1 MTGAVAGFGCRVALT
16 AGALALTGCNFFVP
30 VTNGGGG
37 GGASSNLVYVMNA
50 LTNTLS
56 GFAVGS
62 KVLTSV
68 PNMPYAL
75 GYTPQA
81 AVVSASNT
89 FLYVAGP
96 AAIYAYIIGA
106 DGSLTVPTGGAAQVL
121 VVELAMDIS
130 PDGNWLFALN
140 GQTTQLDIFA
150 VNKTTG
156 ALTPSTSVGYD
167 TTKSGLPKMVKVS
180 PDGTLIFAALGTNG
194 EVVFTFTTSTGV
206 AIRSQALALL
216 TSPTSD
222 NALAVDSTGTRLYIA
237 RTGASGGL
245 AAYTI
250 RNDGFLTPVAGSPF
264 AAGAQPSS
272 VAVDGASKYV
282 YVANGNDGT
291 VSGYSVT
298 SGGVATALSGSPYAS
313 GASTVSVT
321 MDKSKTYLL
330 AAAAGGSPDLTMYSF
345 DATTLGKLN
354 KVATA
359 ATGTD
364 PAGAVLVVATH

>member
-1 MTGAVAGFGCRVALT
+1 MTGAVARFGWRVALT
-16 AGALALTGCNFFVP
+16 AGVLALTGCNFFVP
-30 VTNGGGG
+30 VTSGGG

-50 LTNTLS
+50 LTNTVS

-62 KVLTSV
+62 NVLTSV

-96 AAIYAYIIGA
+96 GVINAYIIGT
-106 DGSLTVPTGGAAQVL
+106 DGSLTVGATQAFVS
-121 VVELAMDIS
+121 VLAMDIS
-130 PDGNWLFALN
+130 PDGNWLFALD
-140 GQTTQLDIFA
+140 GSTTQLDIFA
-150 VNKTTG
+150 VNKTSG
-156 ALTPSTSVGYD
+156 ALTGLTQVGYGV
-167 TTKSGLPKMVKVS
+167 TTAVVPKMVKVS
-180 PDGTLIFAALGTNG
+180 PDGTLIFAALGTYG
-194 EVVFTFTTSTGV
+194 DVVFTFNTSTGV
-206 AIRSQALALL
+206 AIKSQSL
-216 TSPTSD
+216 TFDPMKLTSD
-222 NALAVDSTGTRLYIA
+222 NALAVDSAGTHLYIA
-237 RTGASGGL
+237 RTGDDFGL
-245 AAYTI
+245 AVYTI
-250 RNDGFLTPVAGSPF
+250 GSAGFLTPVAGSPF
-264 AAGAQPSS
+264 AAGAQPLS

-313 GASTVSVT
+313 GASTVSLT